1 MCTVGRSLLLCLLR
15 VDVFF
20 GVWGAVFWK
29 AFGAAFFV
37 AEGLAAGLAAG
48 AAGFLGEAVLVAGFA
63 VGLSVVALAASFLA
77 CQADFFGAG
86 V

>member
-1 MCTVGRSLLLCLLR
+1 M
-15 VDVFF
+15 
-20 GVWGAVFWK
+20 
-29 AFGAAFFV
+29 